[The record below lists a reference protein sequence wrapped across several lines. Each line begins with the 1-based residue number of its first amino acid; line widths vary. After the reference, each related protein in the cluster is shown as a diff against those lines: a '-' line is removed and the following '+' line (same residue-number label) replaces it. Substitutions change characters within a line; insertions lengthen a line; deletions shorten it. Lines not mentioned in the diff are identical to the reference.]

1 MPAHAL
7 LETRRASTQDI
18 PLEQRL
24 AFWEDYNASILVGL
38 KCSSYSQAGFAA
50 TQDNLCLE
58 RLRLARIGG
67 NEHVVER
74 DRSMIRAV
82 PKESIFV
89 SLVQGSQSFFYQ
101 DNGCNLLQ
109 PGELVIYRTDKPYL
123 FGFSGPMRQF
133 IFDIPQDDFA
143 ERCLRDFKGPLKIGA
158 ESPVQ
163 RLLVRTLG
171 ERTRDF
177 LDSPMARMPSATRRK
192 PTTCWRASS
201 ATMPASTVPAPWARP
216 TCWRP
221 SSTSSSISTNPP

>member
-109 PGELVIYRTDKPYL
+109 PGELVVYRTDKPYL
-123 FGFSGPMRQF
+123 FGFP
-133 IFDIPQDDFA
+133 D
-143 ERCLRDFKGPLKIGA
+143 RCGSSSSTFP
-158 ESPVQ
+158 
-163 RLLVRTLG
+163 RTI
-171 ERTRDF
+171 
-177 LDSPMARMPSATRRK
+177 SPSAA
-192 PTTCWRASS
+192 C
-201 ATMPASTVPAPWARP
+201 ATSRD
-216 TCWRP
+216 R
-221 SSTSSSISTNPP
+221 